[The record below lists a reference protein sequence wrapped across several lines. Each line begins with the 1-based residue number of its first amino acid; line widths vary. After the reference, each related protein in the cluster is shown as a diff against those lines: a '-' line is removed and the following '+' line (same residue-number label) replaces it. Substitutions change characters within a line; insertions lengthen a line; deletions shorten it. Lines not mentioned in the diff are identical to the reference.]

1 MQMITQPL
9 TELASLSD
17 LERTPATIFKE
28 ERQRA
33 NRWVLSGV
41 IIMFIGVAIGVI
53 GKKLMHEEIVTVIG
67 VLVLLAGMF
76 FTVYPSLLPSTRPKS
91 DSSASSQPKAP
102 RQSRPA
108 KYLPQGSGIEYVP
121 SITER
126 TTNLSAR
133 ITETL
138 FSIARAMST
147 ILAWATAIRGT
158 NHAQTIQ
165 LLQSAARYDRIGDYW
180 PQHLRGQAYLAQ
192 HAGAEAAAEFQRI
205 LDRSGLAT
213 TPFLYPLAHLGLARA
228 AGLTDDSAK
237 ARKAYQDFFA
247 LWKDAD
253 PDITIW
259 LEAKKEYQS

>member
-1 MQMITQPL
+1 MDYPKCGSQTQSDQNFCRSCGASMQMITQPL
-9 TELASLSD
+9 TEHASLSD

-67 VLVLLAGMF
+67 VLVFLAGMF

-91 DSSASSQPKAP
+91 DSSASSQPEAP

-126 TTNLSAR
+126 TTNL
-133 ITETL
+133 L
-138 FSIARAMST
+138 K
-147 ILAWATAIRGT
+147 
-158 NHAQTIQ
+158 N
-165 LLQSAARYDRIGDYW
+165 SAATRPR
-180 PQHLRGQAYLAQ
+180 
-192 HAGAEAAAEFQRI
+192 
-205 LDRSGLAT
+205 
-213 TPFLYPLAHLGLARA
+213 
-228 AGLTDDSAK
+228 
-237 ARKAYQDFFA
+237 
-247 LWKDAD
+247 
-253 PDITIW
+253 
-259 LEAKKEYQS
+259 KKEDGELQAKLIEPERK